1 MISADKADKD
11 FMKERTGLLFLIR
24 KATPLSFY
32 PENGGKRNY
41 GYKENNAEGKT
52 AGTRNPGC

>member
-11 FMKERTGLLFLIR
+11 FMKERTGLLFLNR
-24 KATPLSFY
+24 KGNPSFFLS
-32 PENGGKRNY
+32 EWRRKEY